1 MNHEMIGMNPLS
13 PAIMEVQDEET
24 SDKYMMWPLSFAA
37 PGQDVAPIPSEAME
51 KSSNGQ
57 WSKCQVVTIPS
68 QVVAV
73 AEFTDASMEPVVRR
87 ADRQLRDCLKR
98 DGIQVP
104 ADTKDKVLFAQYDAI
119 FSMGKRRGEVWI
131 PLEDGGHP
139 WQGMN
144 L

>member
-1 MNHEMIGMNPLS
+1 MIGMNPLS

-24 SDKYMMWPLSFAA
+24 SDKDMMWPLSFAA
-37 PGQDVAPIPSEAME
+37 PGQDTAPTPKEAIE
-51 KSSNGQ
+51 KSSDGQ
-57 WSKCQVVTIPS
+57 WSKCEVVTIPS

-87 ADRQLRDCLKR
+87 ADRQLRECLKR
-98 DGIQVP
+98 DGIAVP
-104 ADTKDKVLFAQYDAI
+104 AKSEDRVMFAQYDAI

-139 WQGMN
+139 W
-144 L
+144 